1 MNKDGGPLPMNKYN
15 ENEIFVG
22 GELSKREGNILH
34 YHAIG
39 EVGLAGKAIG
49 QFNVKGDI
57 DLNFPLWKDTVSLIA
72 RGEVSNQLAPFYMR
86 HYHSKHFMWDN
97 DMDKEFR
104 TRIEGE
110 LSIARWKTR
119 LRAGVENIKNYTY
132 FNQQAT
138 PNRKAEAFKYYRQAS
153 TRTSSSE
160 SSI

>member
-1 MNKDGGPLPMNKYN
+1 MNKDGGPLPDKYN

-86 HYHSKHFMWDN
+86 HSIPNISCGIMIWIRSSVHVSKGN
-97 DMDKEFR
+97 
-104 TRIEGE
+104 
-110 LSIARWKTR
+110 
-119 LRAGVENIKNYTY
+119 
-132 FNQQAT
+132 
-138 PNRKAEAFKYYRQAS
+138 
-153 TRTSSSE
+153 
-160 SSI
+160 